1 MNGCQ
6 SIVQER
12 HLQRKAVVYVRQ
24 STPRQVMKNTESA
37 RVQRQ
42 LKDRALELG
51 WKPEQVEVIDE
62 DLGLSGRESEARE
75 GFARLLSDVC
85 LEKVGIVLSFDAS
98 RMSRKFADWYRL
110 MEMCGSFGVLIG
122 DAGGLY
128 DPRHAESRLLL
139 GLKGTISEAEW
150 YSIRARLDAGRL
162 SKARRG
168 ELVQR
173 LPAGYVRIHGRVVM
187 HPDESVR
194 QALTTVFAMFQ
205 ERGSV
210 SSVARQLQ
218 KNHVLVPARSEGSH
232 SDGRVDWKEA
242 TYSAIVRILRNPAYA
257 GYYAYGMTQAHAMKH
272 LSGRSCPG
280 RIKRPRDQWTALLPG
295 VYPAYISAEEFEA
308 NMRKIEGNRKFLP
321 AKGQDPMKGALLA
334 GMIRCGRCGRKM
346 MVTYKGDRRKMGR
359 YDYYCTNA
367 SRVAVGGT
375 CPRGDGETID
385 HHVTKAL
392 FEALA
397 SREPMDALEAYQE
410 TKQREFK
417 ALVRSHEL
425 NLQRLEYEARRAEK
439 HYRLADPEN
448 RLVAGT
454 LERNWEEAL
463 AALEQAARAYEEFK
477 KTLGDEMRSWGKL
490 PPDITAQ
497 LRDAGRRLPEMWSR
511 ISLTNRRRLTRAL
524 IHSVTVGRENYSSLD
539 ICIIWHG
546 GLRTRIR
553 GNLLRGYRWEDHP
566 DFKNLSGHVFRF
578 IEEGMNRPTIVRML
592 NALGL
597 KNARGEKF
605 TLMELDSFLACPWRA
620 RSSFSPLT
628 RIRRGEVPQGCL
640 TVKQLAERLGISR
653 WEIYSAIKRGNLDFA
668 KDPRYRVYLLPDT
681 PETLE
686 KVKAAMGVPN
696 RLHHEIRCM
705 MSGGN

>member
-1 MNGCQ
+1 MNGCA
-6 SIVQER
+6 SIVQQR

-62 DLGLSGRESEARE
+62 DLGLSGRETEARE
-75 GFARLLSDVC
+75 GFSRLLSDVC

-110 MEMCGSFGVLIG
+110 MEMCGTFGVLIG

-173 LPAGYVRIHGRVVM
+173 LPVGYVRLHGRVAL

-194 QALTTVFAMFQ
+194 QALGTVFAMFR
-205 ERGSV
+205 ERGSI

-232 SDGRVDWKEA
+232 SDGQVDWREA
-242 TYSAIVRILRNPAYA
+242 THSAIDRILRNPAYA
-257 GYYAYGMTQAHAMKH
+257 GYYAYGMTRAPAMKPV
-272 LSGRSCPG
+272 SGRSCPA
-280 RIKRPRDQWTALLPG
+280 RIKLPRDQWTACVPG
-295 VYPAYISAEEFEA
+295 VYPAYISAGQFEE
-308 NMRKIEGNRKFLP
+308 NMKKIEGHRHFLP
-321 AKGQDPMKGALLA
+321 PRGHDPIKGALLV

-346 MVTYKGDRRKMGR
+346 MVTYKGDSRRKGR
-359 YDYYCTNA
+359 YDYFCTNA
-367 SRVAVGGT
+367 SRLALGGK

-385 HHVTKAL
+385 HHVSKAL

-397 SREPMDALEAYQE
+397 GGDPMDALETYQE

-463 AALEQAARAYEEFK
+463 AALEQAAGAYEEFK
-477 KTLGDEMRSWGKL
+477 KTMDDEMRSWGKL
-490 PPDITAQ
+490 PPDITAR
-497 LRDAGRRLPEMWSR
+497 LRDAGRRLPEMWPR
-511 ISLTNRRRLTRAL
+511 ISLTNRRRLARAL
-524 IHSVTVGRENYSSLD
+524 IHSVTVERKNYSNLD
-539 ICIIWHG
+539 IGIIWHG

-566 DFKNLSGHVFRF
+566 DIENLSGHVFRF
-578 IEEGMNRPTIVRML
+578 IDQGMNRPTIVGML

-597 KNARGEKF
+597 KNTRGETF
-605 TLMELDSFLACPWRA
+605 TPTDLDSFLACPWRQS
-620 RSSFSPLT
+620 SSFSPLT
-628 RIRRGEVPQGCL
+628 RIRRGEVPQGYL
-640 TVKQLAERLGISR
+640 TVKQLAERLAISR
-653 WEIYSAIKRGNLDFA
+653 WEIYSAIKRGNLDFT
-668 KDPRYRVYLLPDT
+668 KDPRYRVYLLHDT

-686 KVKAAMGVPN
+686 KVKAAMGVPG
-696 RLHHEIRCM
+696 RQPHEIRCM
-705 MSGGN
+705 TCGGN